1 VPIIAFTHDEI
12 RDFPPNCA
20 ELIRG
25 LPAASPPSL
34 LLVSVSTP
42 GAGRRAILNH
52 QTASKNFR
60 QNPKTI
66 VLPSAVSVIHSSM
79 SNLIVLDFDG
89 IHTAD
94 EVLNKLR
101 SLQKEHLIDL
111 EDACVVER
119 DKDGKVHIKQAVNM
133 TALGAA
139 RGGSMGAL
147 WGTLVGL
154 LFLNPLAGMVIG
166 AAAGAGTGALSGS
179 LIDYGI
185 NDDFVK
191 KLGETIP
198 VDSSALFVLVKS
210 VTEDKVLAEIEHYK
224 PRVLKTSLSNE
235 DEAKLKA
242 ALSKAV

>member
-1 VPIIAFTHDEI
+1 VKTH
-12 RDFPPNCA
+12 PKC
-20 ELIRG
+20 
-25 LPAASPPSL
+25 
-34 LLVSVSTP
+34 
-42 GAGRRAILNH
+42 
-52 QTASKNFR
+52 R
-60 QNPKTI
+60 QNPKSV
-66 VLPSAVSVIHSSM
+66 VLPAAENGIGGPM

-101 SLQKEHLIDL
+101 SLQKEQLIDL
-111 EDACVVER
+111 EDSCVVER

-166 AAAGAGTGALSGS
+166 AAAGAGSGALSGS
-179 LIDYGI
+179 LTDYGI
-185 NDDFVK
+185 NDDFIK
-191 KLGETIP
+191 KLSATIP

-210 VTEDKVLAEIEHYK
+210 ATADKVIAEIESYR

-235 DEAKLKA
+235 DEARLKA
-242 ALSKAV
+242 ALSKVA